1 MLVIITRS
9 DQLRKKLEKSFI
21 LDYNFRL
28 RLLYEIKGMSRFI
41 KRLEAIGIH
50 GRFDINLD
58 FQDGVNIIHGSNGTG
73 KTTVLHILAN
83 AVNEDF
89 RRFGYLKFQKLT
101 ITLDDDTEILIEQQ
115 NSPQEPRQTVTT
127 VFVNNQKADFY
138 RFAELLEEEKQKENS
153 EILLPARY
161 YPSSSKKKQD
171 IDLKAT
177 YFPAFRTMI
186 EAWATLDENEIRH
199 FARRSPNFSKVL
211 RSSARSTELARILFG
226 KFVPRL
232 EYPSPIEIEEHINS
246 ELTEAQLK
254 IASLDRNLLS
264 QAFIQFSQAISQ
276 SSETDDNTK
285 EPEEVITEITELSEK
300 LQNSPFQGNHD
311 QSGNVYKKLIE
322 RLTSFE
328 SDPKSKT
335 IASRVLSVYK
345 SSLQQRLD
353 AQIKAY
359 SSIERYLESVNGFLE
374 RKQLKIGSTN
384 SPQGRGKLGVKIG
397 DEEDIHSLQILSSGE
412 RQVVGLIYAASHMTG
427 GRVVLIDEPEI
438 SLHIDWQRKLLPE
451 MVKQLDEK
459 QLIICTHSAVIA
471 SKYRERM
478 IKLELQPT
486 ANANINT
493 DTLGSE
499 DQIYI
504 LDDDLEDIDI
514 PF

>member
-1 MLVIITRS
+1 
-9 DQLRKKLEKSFI
+9 
-21 LDYNFRL
+21 
-28 RLLYEIKGMSRFI
+28 MSRFI

-89 RRFGYLKFQKLT
+89 RRFGHLKFQKLT

-115 NSPQEPRQTVTT
+115 NSPQTVTT
-127 VFVNNQKADFY
+127 VFVNNQNVDSY
-138 RFAELLEEEKQKENS
+138 SFAELLEEEKQEENS
-153 EILLPARY
+153 EILFSQFSPRY

-199 FARRSPNFSKVL
+199 FARRSPNFRKVL

-264 QAFIQFSQAISQ
+264 QAFLQFSQAISQ
-276 SSETDDNTK
+276 SFETDDNTK
-285 EPEEVITEITELSEK
+285 EPDEVITEIIELSEK
-300 LQNSPFQGNHD
+300 LQNSPFQVNRD
-311 QSGNVYKKLIE
+311 QSDDVYNKLIE
-322 RLTSFE
+322 QLRAFE
-328 SDPKSKT
+328 SYPEYKT
-335 IASRVLSVYK
+335 IASRVLSVYE
-345 SSLQQRLD
+345 SSLQRRLD
-353 AQIKAY
+353 EQIKAY

-374 RKQLKIGSTN
+374 RKQLKIVST
-384 SPQGRGKLGVKIG
+384 SLPQGRGKLGVKIG
-397 DEEDIHSLQILSSGE
+397 EEEAIHGLQILSSGE

-471 SKYRERM
+471 SKYLERM

-504 LDDDLEDIDI
+504 LNDDLEDIDI

>member
-101 ITLDDDTEILIEQQ
+101 ITLDDDTKILIEQQ
-115 NSPQEPRQTVTT
+115 NSPQTVTT
-127 VFVNNQKADFY
+127 VFVNNQKIY
-138 RFAELLEEEKQKENS
+138 SYSFAELLEEEKQEENS
-153 EILLPARY
+153 EILFSARY

-199 FARRSPNFSKVL
+199 FARRSPNLRKVL

-264 QAFIQFSQAISQ
+264 QAFLQFSQAISQ
-276 SSETDDNTK
+276 SFETDDNTK
-285 EPEEVITEITELSEK
+285 EPDEVITEIIELSEK
-300 LQNSPFQGNHD
+300 LQNSPFQVNRD
-311 QSGNVYKKLIE
+311 QSDDVYNKLIE
-322 RLTSFE
+322 QLRAFE

>member
-1 MLVIITRS
+1 
-9 DQLRKKLEKSFI
+9 
-21 LDYNFRL
+21 
-28 RLLYEIKGMSRFI
+28 MSRFI

-101 ITLDDDTEILIEQQ
+101 ITLDDDTEILIKQQ
-115 NSPQEPRQTVTT
+115 NSPQEPQETVTK
-127 VFVNNQKADFY
+127 VFVNNQEVDSY
-138 RFAELLEEEKQKENS
+138 RFAELLLEEEKQKENG
-153 EILLPARY
+153 EILFSRRY
-161 YPSSSKKKQD
+161 YLSSSKKKQD

-199 FARRSPNFSKVL
+199 FARRSPNFRKVL

-264 QAFIQFSQAISQ
+264 QAFLQFSQVISQ
-276 SSETDDNTK
+276 SFETDDNTK
-285 EPEEVITEITELSEK
+285 DPDEVITEIIELSEK
-300 LQNSPFQGNHD
+300 LQNSPFQVNRD
-311 QSGNVYKKLIE
+311 QSDDVYKKLIE
-322 RLTSFE
+322 QLRFFE
-328 SDPKSKT
+328 SEPKYKT

-353 AQIKAY
+353 AQITAY
-359 SSIERYLESVNGFLE
+359 YTIERYLESVNGFLE
-374 RKQLKIGSTN
+374 RKQLKIGST
-384 SPQGRGKLGVKIG
+384 SLPQGRGKLGVKIG
-397 DEEDIHSLQILSSGE
+397 DEEAIHSLQILSSGE

-504 LDDDLEDIDI
+504 LNDDLEDIDI

>member
-1 MLVIITRS
+1 
-9 DQLRKKLEKSFI
+9 
-21 LDYNFRL
+21 
-28 RLLYEIKGMSRFI
+28 MSRFI

-89 RRFGYLKFQKLT
+89 RRFGHLKFQKLT

-115 NSPQEPRQTVTT
+115 NSPQTVTT
-127 VFVNNQKADFY
+127 VFVNNQKIY
-138 RFAELLEEEKQKENS
+138 SYSFAELLEEEKQEENS
-153 EILLPARY
+153 EILFSQFSPRY

-199 FARRSPNFSKVL
+199 FARRSPNFRKVL

-264 QAFIQFSQAISQ
+264 QAFLQFSQAISQ
-276 SSETDDNTK
+276 SFETDDNTK
-285 EPEEVITEITELSEK
+285 EPDEVITEIIELSEK
-300 LQNSPFQGNHD
+300 LQNSPFQVNRD
-311 QSGNVYKKLIE
+311 QSDDVYNKLIE
-322 RLTSFE
+322 QLRAFE
-328 SDPKSKT
+328 SYPEYKT

-345 SSLQQRLD
+345 RSLQQRLD

-374 RKQLKIGSTN
+374 RKQLKIGST
-384 SPQGRGKLGVKIG
+384 SLPQGRGKLGVKIG
-397 DEEDIHSLQILSSGE
+397 DEEAIHSLQILSSGE

-471 SKYRERM
+471 SKYLERM

-504 LDDDLEDIDI
+504 LDDDLENINI

>member
-1 MLVIITRS
+1 VLVIITRS

-101 ITLDDDTEILIEQQ
+101 ITLDDDTKILIEQH
-115 NSPQEPRQTVTT
+115 NSPQEDIKETVTT
-127 VFVNNQKADFY
+127 VFVNHEKVDSYPFTK
-138 RFAELLEEEKQKENS
+138 LLEEEKQKENS
-153 EILLPARY
+153 EIFLSALY
-161 YPSSSKKKQD
+161 YRSSSRKKQD

-493 DTLGSE
+493 DTLES
-499 DQIYI
+499 DT
-504 LDDDLEDIDI
+504 LDNDLLDDI

>member
-1 MLVIITRS
+1 
-9 DQLRKKLEKSFI
+9 
-21 LDYNFRL
+21 
-28 RLLYEIKGMSRFI
+28 
-41 KRLEAIGIH
+41 
-50 GRFDINLD
+50 
-58 FQDGVNIIHGSNGTG
+58 
-73 KTTVLHILAN
+73 
-83 AVNEDF
+83 
-89 RRFGYLKFQKLT
+89 
-101 ITLDDDTEILIEQQ
+101 
-115 NSPQEPRQTVTT
+115 
-127 VFVNNQKADFY
+127 
-138 RFAELLEEEKQKENS
+138 
-153 EILLPARY
+153 
-161 YPSSSKKKQD
+161 
-171 IDLKAT
+171 
-177 YFPAFRTMI
+177 MI

-285 EPEEVITEITELSEK
+285 EPEEVITEIIELSEK
-300 LQNSPFQGNHD
+300 LQNSSFQVNRN
-311 QSGNVYKKLIE
+311 QSDDVYKQLIE
-322 RLTSFE
+322 QLKSFE
-328 SDPKSKT
+328 SDPKYKT
-335 IASRVLSVYK
+335 IASRVLSVYE
-345 SSLQQRLD
+345 SSLQRRLD
-353 AQIKAY
+353 EQIKAY

-374 RKQLKIGSTN
+374 RKQLKIVST
-384 SPQGRGKLGVKIG
+384 SLPQGRGKLGVKIG
-397 DEEDIHSLQILSSGE
+397 EEEAIHGLQILSSGE
-412 RQVVGLIYAASHMTG
+412 RQVIGLIYAASHMTG

-504 LDDDLEDIDI
+504 LDDDLENINI

>member
-1 MLVIITRS
+1 
-9 DQLRKKLEKSFI
+9 
-21 LDYNFRL
+21 
-28 RLLYEIKGMSRFI
+28 MSRFI

-89 RRFGYLKFQKLT
+89 RRFGHLKFQKLT

-115 NSPQEPRQTVTT
+115 NSPQTVTT
-127 VFVNNQKADFY
+127 VFVNNQKIY
-138 RFAELLEEEKQKENS
+138 SYSFAELLEEEKQEENS
-153 EILLPARY
+153 EILFSQFSPRY

-199 FARRSPNFSKVL
+199 FARRSPNFRKVL

-264 QAFIQFSQAISQ
+264 QAFLQFSQAISQ
-276 SSETDDNTK
+276 SFETDDNTK
-285 EPEEVITEITELSEK
+285 EPDEVITEIIELSEK
-300 LQNSPFQGNHD
+300 LQNSPFQVNRD
-311 QSGNVYKKLIE
+311 QSDDVYNKLIE
-322 RLTSFE
+322 QLRAFE
-328 SDPKSKT
+328 SYPEYKT

-345 SSLQQRLD
+345 RSLQQRLD

-374 RKQLKIGSTN
+374 RKQLKIGST
-384 SPQGRGKLGVKIG
+384 SLPQGRGKLGVKIG
-397 DEEDIHSLQILSSGE
+397 DEEAIHSLQILSSGE

-504 LDDDLEDIDI
+504 LNDDLEDIDI

>member
-1 MLVIITRS
+1 
-9 DQLRKKLEKSFI
+9 
-21 LDYNFRL
+21 
-28 RLLYEIKGMSRFI
+28 MSRFI

-89 RRFGYLKFQKLT
+89 RRFGHLKFQKLT

-115 NSPQEPRQTVTT
+115 NSPQTVTT
-127 VFVNNQKADFY
+127 VFVNNQKIY
-138 RFAELLEEEKQKENS
+138 SYSFAELLEEEKQEENS
-153 EILLPARY
+153 EILFSQFSPRY

-199 FARRSPNFSKVL
+199 FARRSPNFRKVL

-264 QAFIQFSQAISQ
+264 QAFLQFSQAISQ
-276 SSETDDNTK
+276 SFETDDNTK
-285 EPEEVITEITELSEK
+285 EPDEVITEIIELSEK
-300 LQNSPFQGNHD
+300 LQNSPFQVNRD
-311 QSGNVYKKLIE
+311 QSDDVYNKLIE
-322 RLTSFE
+322 QLRAFE
-328 SDPKSKT
+328 SYPEYKT

-345 SSLQQRLD
+345 RSLQQRLD

-374 RKQLKIGSTN
+374 RKQLKIGST
-384 SPQGRGKLGVKIG
+384 SLPQGRGKLGVKIG
-397 DEEDIHSLQILSSGE
+397 DEEAIHSLQILSSGE

-471 SKYRERM
+471 SKYLERM

-504 LDDDLEDIDI
+504 LNDDLEDIDI

>member
-1 MLVIITRS
+1 
-9 DQLRKKLEKSFI
+9 
-21 LDYNFRL
+21 
-28 RLLYEIKGMSRFI
+28 MSRFI

-58 FQDGVNIIHGSNGTG
+58 FQNGVNIIHGSNGTG

-101 ITLDDDTEILIEQQ
+101 ITLDDDTKILIEQQ
-115 NSPQEPRQTVTT
+115 NSPQTVTT
-127 VFVNNQKADFY
+127 VFVNNQKIY
-138 RFAELLEEEKQKENS
+138 SYSFAELLEEEKQEENS
-153 EILLPARY
+153 EILFSARY

-199 FARRSPNFSKVL
+199 FARRSPNLRKVL

-264 QAFIQFSQAISQ
+264 QAFLQFSQAISQ
-276 SSETDDNTK
+276 SFETDDNTK
-285 EPEEVITEITELSEK
+285 EPDEVITEIIELSEK
-300 LQNSPFQGNHD
+300 LQNSPFQVNRD
-311 QSGNVYKKLIE
+311 QSDDVYNKLIE
-322 RLTSFE
+322 QLRAFE
-328 SDPKSKT
+328 SYPEYKT

-345 SSLQQRLD
+345 RSLQQRLD

-397 DEEDIHSLQILSSGE
+397 DEEAIHSLQILSSGE

-499 DQIYI
+499 AQIYI

>member
-1 MLVIITRS
+1 
-9 DQLRKKLEKSFI
+9 
-21 LDYNFRL
+21 
-28 RLLYEIKGMSRFI
+28 MSRFI

-101 ITLDDDTEILIEQQ
+101 ITLDDDTEILIKQQ
-115 NSPQEPRQTVTT
+115 NSPQEPQETVTK
-127 VFVNNQKADFY
+127 VFVNNQEVDSY
-138 RFAELLEEEKQKENS
+138 RFAELLLEEEKQKENG
-153 EILLPARY
+153 EILFSRRY
-161 YPSSSKKKQD
+161 YLSSSKKKQD

-199 FARRSPNFSKVL
+199 FARRSPN
-211 RSSARSTELARILFG
+211 
-226 KFVPRL
+226 
-232 EYPSPIEIEEHINS
+232 EEHINS

-264 QAFIQFSQAISQ
+264 QAFLQFSQVISQ
-276 SSETDDNTK
+276 SFETDDNTK
-285 EPEEVITEITELSEK
+285 EPDEVITEIIELSEK
-300 LQNSPFQGNHD
+300 LQNSPFQVNRD
-311 QSGNVYKKLIE
+311 QSDDVYKKLIE
-322 RLTSFE
+322 QLRFFE
-328 SDPKSKT
+328 SEPKYKT

-353 AQIKAY
+353 AQITAY
-359 SSIERYLESVNGFLE
+359 YTIERYLESVNGFLE
-374 RKQLKIGSTN
+374 RKQLKIGST
-384 SPQGRGKLGVKIG
+384 SLPQGRGKLGVKIG
-397 DEEDIHSLQILSSGE
+397 DEEAIHSLQILSSGE

-459 QLIICTHSAVIA
+459 QLDEKQLIICTHSAVIA

-493 DTLGSE
+493 DTLDSE
-499 DQIYI
+499 DQMYI
-504 LDDDLEDIDI
+504 LDDDDFENI

>member
-1 MLVIITRS
+1 
-9 DQLRKKLEKSFI
+9 
-21 LDYNFRL
+21 
-28 RLLYEIKGMSRFI
+28 MSRFI

-89 RRFGYLKFQKLT
+89 RRFGHLKFQKLT

-115 NSPQEPRQTVTT
+115 NSPQTVTT
-127 VFVNNQKADFY
+127 VFVNNQKIY
-138 RFAELLEEEKQKENS
+138 SYSFAELLEEEKQEENS
-153 EILLPARY
+153 EILFSQFSPRY

-199 FARRSPNFSKVL
+199 FARRSPNFRKVL

-246 ELTEAQLK
+246 ELTKAQLK

-264 QAFIQFSQAISQ
+264 QAFLQFSQAISQ
-276 SSETDDNTK
+276 SFETDDNTK
-285 EPEEVITEITELSEK
+285 EPDEVITEIIELSEK
-300 LQNSPFQGNHD
+300 LQNSPFQVNRD
-311 QSGNVYKKLIE
+311 QSDDVYNKLIE
-322 RLTSFE
+322 QLRAFE
-328 SDPKSKT
+328 SYPEYKT

-345 SSLQQRLD
+345 RSLQQRLD

-374 RKQLKIGSTN
+374 RKQLKIGST
-384 SPQGRGKLGVKIG
+384 SLPQGRGKLGVKIG
-397 DEEDIHSLQILSSGE
+397 DEEAIHSLQILSSGE

-471 SKYRERM
+471 SKYLERM

-504 LDDDLEDIDI
+504 LNDDLEDIDI

>member
-1 MLVIITRS
+1 
-9 DQLRKKLEKSFI
+9 
-21 LDYNFRL
+21 
-28 RLLYEIKGMSRFI
+28 MSRFI

-89 RRFGYLKFQKLT
+89 RRFGHLKFQKLT

-115 NSPQEPRQTVTT
+115 NSPQTVTT
-127 VFVNNQKADFY
+127 VFVNNQKIY
-138 RFAELLEEEKQKENS
+138 SYSFAELLEEEKQEENS
-153 EILLPARY
+153 EILFSQFSPRY

-186 EAWATLDENEIRH
+186 EAWATLDENQIRH
-199 FARRSPNFSKVL
+199 FARRSPNFRKVL

-264 QAFIQFSQAISQ
+264 QAFLQFSQAISQ
-276 SSETDDNTK
+276 SFETDDNTK
-285 EPEEVITEITELSEK
+285 EPDEVITEIIELSEK
-300 LQNSPFQGNHD
+300 LQNSPFQVNRD
-311 QSGNVYKKLIE
+311 QSDDVYNKLIE
-322 RLTSFE
+322 QLRAFE
-328 SDPKSKT
+328 SYPEYKT

-345 SSLQQRLD
+345 RSLQQRLD

-374 RKQLKIGSTN
+374 RKQLKIGST
-384 SPQGRGKLGVKIG
+384 SLPQGRGKLGVKIG
-397 DEEDIHSLQILSSGE
+397 DEEAIHSLQILSSGE

-471 SKYRERM
+471 SKYLERM

-504 LDDDLEDIDI
+504 LDDDLENINI

>member
-1 MLVIITRS
+1 
-9 DQLRKKLEKSFI
+9 
-21 LDYNFRL
+21 
-28 RLLYEIKGMSRFI
+28 MSRFI

-115 NSPQEPRQTVTT
+115 NSPQTVTT
-127 VFVNNQKADFY
+127 VFVNNQKIY
-138 RFAELLEEEKQKENS
+138 SYSFAELLEEEKQKENS

-199 FARRSPNFSKVL
+199 FARRSPNFRKVL

-264 QAFIQFSQAISQ
+264 QAFLQFSQAISQ
-276 SSETDDNTK
+276 SFETDDNTK
-285 EPEEVITEITELSEK
+285 EPDEVITEIIELSEK
-300 LQNSPFQGNHD
+300 LQNSPFQVNRD
-311 QSGNVYKKLIE
+311 QSDDVYNKLIE
-322 RLTSFE
+322 QLRAFE
-328 SDPKSKT
+328 SYPEYKT

-345 SSLQQRLD
+345 RSLQQRLD

-471 SKYRERM
+471 SKYLERM

-504 LDDDLEDIDI
+504 LNDDLEDIDI

>member
-1 MLVIITRS
+1 
-9 DQLRKKLEKSFI
+9 
-21 LDYNFRL
+21 
-28 RLLYEIKGMSRFI
+28 MSRFI

-89 RRFGYLKFQKLT
+89 RRFGHLKFQKLT

-115 NSPQEPRQTVTT
+115 NSPQTVTT
-127 VFVNNQKADFY
+127 VFVNNQKIY
-138 RFAELLEEEKQKENS
+138 SYSFAELLEEEKQEENS
-153 EILLPARY
+153 EILFSQFSPRY

-199 FARRSPNFSKVL
+199 FARRSPNFRKVL

-264 QAFIQFSQAISQ
+264 QAFLQFSQAISQ
-276 SSETDDNTK
+276 SFETDDNTK
-285 EPEEVITEITELSEK
+285 EPDEVITEIIELSEK
-300 LQNSPFQGNHD
+300 LQNSPFQVNRD
-311 QSGNVYKKLIE
+311 QSDDVYNKLIE
-322 RLTSFE
+322 QLRAFE
-328 SDPKSKT
+328 SYPEYKT

-345 SSLQQRLD
+345 RSLQQRLD

-374 RKQLKIGSTN
+374 RKQLKIGST
-384 SPQGRGKLGVKIG
+384 SLPQGRGKLGVKIG
-397 DEEDIHSLQILSSGE
+397 DEEAIHSLQILSSGE

-504 LDDDLEDIDI
+504 LDDDLENINI

>member
-1 MLVIITRS
+1 
-9 DQLRKKLEKSFI
+9 
-21 LDYNFRL
+21 
-28 RLLYEIKGMSRFI
+28 MSRFI

-89 RRFGYLKFQKLT
+89 RRFGHLKFQKLT

-115 NSPQEPRQTVTT
+115 NSPQTVTT
-127 VFVNNQKADFY
+127 VFVNNQKIY
-138 RFAELLEEEKQKENS
+138 SYSFAELLEEEKQEENS
-153 EILLPARY
+153 EILFSQFSPRY

-199 FARRSPNFSKVL
+199 FARRSPNFRKVL

-264 QAFIQFSQAISQ
+264 QAFLQFSQAISQ
-276 SSETDDNTK
+276 SFETDDNTK
-285 EPEEVITEITELSEK
+285 EPDEVITEIIELSEK
-300 LQNSPFQGNHD
+300 LQNSPFQVNRD
-311 QSGNVYKKLIE
+311 QSDDVYNKLIE
-322 RLTSFE
+322 QLRAFE
-328 SDPKSKT
+328 SYPEYKT

-345 SSLQQRLD
+345 RSLQQRLD

-471 SKYRERM
+471 SKYLERM

-504 LDDDLEDIDI
+504 LNDDLEDIDI

>member
-1 MLVIITRS
+1 
-9 DQLRKKLEKSFI
+9 
-21 LDYNFRL
+21 
-28 RLLYEIKGMSRFI
+28 MSRFI
-41 KRLEAIGIH
+41 KGLEAIGIY

-58 FQDGVNIIHGSNGTG
+58 FQDGINIIHGSNGTG
-73 KTTVLHILAN
+73 KTTLLHILAN

-101 ITLDDDTEILIEQQ
+101 ITLDDDTEILIKQQ
-115 NSPQEPRQTVTT
+115 DCPNDSLETLTQVWINQTEVESYSLRDLLQQE
-127 VFVNNQKADFY
+127 NQQENT
-138 RFAELLEEEKQKENS
+138 ELSFN
-153 EILLPARY
+153 AGY
-161 YPSSSKKKQD
+161 YSSSSKKKQD

-186 EAWATLDENEIRH
+186 EAWATLDESEIRH
-199 FARRSPNFSKVL
+199 FARIARRSPNFRKVL

-264 QAFIQFSQAISQ
+264 QAFIQFSKAISQ
-276 SSETDDNTK
+276 SSDTEDNTK

-300 LQNSPFQGNHD
+300 LQNSPFQVNRD
-311 QSGNVYKKLIE
+311 NSDDVYEKLIE
-322 RLTSFE
+322 QLRSFE
-328 SDPKSKT
+328 SDPKYKT

-345 SSLQQRLD
+345 NSLQKRLD
-353 AQIKAY
+353 EQTKAY
-359 SSIERYLESVNGFLE
+359 SSIETYLESVNEFLE
-374 RKQLKIGSTN
+374 RKQLKIGSTGLPRN
-384 SPQGRGKLGVKIG
+384 RARLGVKIG
-397 DEEDIHSLQILSSGE
+397 NEEAIHSLQILSSGE
-412 RQVVGLIYAASHMTG
+412 RQVVGLIYAASHMTS

-451 MVKQLDEK
+451 MVKQLGEK
-459 QLIICTHSAVIA
+459 QLIICTHSSVIA
-471 SKYRERM
+471 SKYRDRM

-486 ANANINT
+486 ANASINT
-493 DTLGSE
+493 ASLKNE

-504 LDDDLEDIDI
+504 LDDDFENI
-514 PF
+514 PL